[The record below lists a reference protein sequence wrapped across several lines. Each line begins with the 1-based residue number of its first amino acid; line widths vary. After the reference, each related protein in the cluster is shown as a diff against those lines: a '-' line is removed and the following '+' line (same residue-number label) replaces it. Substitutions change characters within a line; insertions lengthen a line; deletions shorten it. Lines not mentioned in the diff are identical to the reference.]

1 MRLKKTFLG
10 FEWKCLAINFEK
22 TRMTNNSRWLCW
34 GTRVLASLAFWRGW
48 QRRSSRRSM
57 MWRSG
62 LNLGFIRRELR
73 RKVTDFRYGIQL
85 VKNRSSQSPRFSTAT
100 HMSSSSA
107 TQLHSQIP
115 SPMWLTGY
123 QIFNNSAKMMTLS
136 YFWSAIKLIKR

>member
-1 MRLKKTFLG
+1 
-10 FEWKCLAINFEK
+10 
-22 TRMTNNSRWLCW
+22 
-34 GTRVLASLAFWRGW
+34 
-48 QRRSSRRSM
+48 M

-136 YFWSAIKLIKR
+136 YFWSAIKLIKRLSEKYL